1 MLVKWGLRFD
11 YDFFGLVAVI
21 RMGKRIVLWGCFHY
35 ELCWWLPVDMHV
47 GGDDLALLRVPDT
60 GRQAGTYTRR
70 MHRQIHR
77 QSDGSILCLFHCVS
91 SGSWHPLTHPLSLSP
106 HPSPS
111 LGNRKWEY
119 SCQYQA
125 QSVHLFTMDRAG
137 SWLEFYTG
145 LTTGCLSEVFFLGWF
160 NANTLLYVRMLDY
173 LCVLC
178 KWLLFEHRPAT
189 VGHFLNVS
197 WDTIPP
203 L

>member
-106 HPSPS
+106 SPSPPLSNRQMSKQLSLSSAMHPSILNGWQLTGVS
-111 LGNRKWEY
+111 HWVDALGYRMFVW
-119 SCQYQA
+119 C
-125 QSVHLFTMDRAG
+125 
-137 SWLEFYTG
+137 
-145 LTTGCLSEVFFLGWF
+145 FFPWTF
-160 NANTLLYVRMLDY
+160 
-173 LCVLC
+173 
-178 KWLLFEHRPAT
+178 
-189 VGHFLNVS
+189 
-197 WDTIPP
+197 
-203 L
+203 